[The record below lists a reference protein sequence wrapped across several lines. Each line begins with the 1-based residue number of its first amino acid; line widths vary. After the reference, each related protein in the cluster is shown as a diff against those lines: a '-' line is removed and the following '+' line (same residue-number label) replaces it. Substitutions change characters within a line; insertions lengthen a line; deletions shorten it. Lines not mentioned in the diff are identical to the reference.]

1 MSGTMVGNVKIRQI
15 NGIGN
20 IGDGYSVEINGSPVN
35 YVKTVD
41 FHAEP
46 CELPHVDLELV
57 SGFAFDGLADIG
69 INISPESIVECIRG
83 LDFALRM
90 DEDLR
95 NGFLASI
102 RSALDEAG
110 NYENNNKLA
119 ERILDR
125 VLGTEVD
132 DGI

>member
-1 MSGTMVGNVKIRQI
+1 MVGNVKIRQI
-15 NGIGN
+15 NDIGN
-20 IGDGYSVEINGSPVN
+20 GYSVEINGSPVN
-35 YVKTVD
+35 YVVAID

-46 CELPHVDLELV
+46 CEVPHVDLELV

-69 INISPESIVECIRG
+69 INISPKSTVECIRG

-90 DEDLR
+90 DDDLR

>member
-1 MSGTMVGNVKIRQI
+1 MNGTMVGNIKIHQI
-15 NGIGN
+15 TDTATPLYDVDVNGKKINN
-20 IGDGYSVEINGSPVN
+20 ITSIEFYVDPYQIPV
-35 YVKTVD
+35 VQLGL
-41 FHAEP
+41 A
-46 CELPHVDLELV
+46 
-57 SGFAFDGLADIG
+57 SGIDYDGLADVSID
-69 INISPESIVECIRG
+69 ISPESTVECIRG

>member
-1 MSGTMVGNVKIRQI
+1 MVGNVKILQL
-15 NGIGN
+15 NNVGT
-20 IGDGYSVEINGSPVN
+20 GYSVEIDGTPIDYVRSVEFYADAGAVPTVN
-35 YVKTVD
+35 
-41 FHAEP
+41 
-46 CELPHVDLELV
+46 LEVV

-90 DEDLR
+90 DDDLR

>member
-1 MSGTMVGNVKIRQI
+1 MSGMMVGNVKIRQT
-15 NGIGN
+15 NNIGN
-20 IGDGYSVEINGSPVN
+20 GYSVEIDGTPVN
-35 YVKTVD
+35 YVVAID
-41 FHAEP
+41 FRAEP
-46 CELPHVDLELV
+46 CEVPHIDLELV
-57 SGFAFDGLADIG
+57 SGFEFDGLAEIG
-69 INISPESIVECIRG
+69 INILPESIVECIRG
-83 LDFALRM
+83 LDFALQM

>member
-1 MSGTMVGNVKIRQI
+1 MTMVGNVKIKQL
-15 NGIGN
+15 NDVGN
-20 IGDGYSVEINGSPVN
+20 GYSVEINGLPVN
-35 YVKTVD
+35 YVRSVD

-46 CELPHVDLELV
+46 CEVPHIDLEIV
-57 SGFAFDGLADIG
+57 SGFEFDGLADIG
-69 INISPESIVECIRG
+69 INISPESTVECIRG
-83 LDFALRM
+83 LDFALQM

-110 NYENNNKLA
+110 NYENNDKLA

-125 VLGTEVD
+125 VLGTDVSIQNHRYD
-132 DGI
+132 S